1 MNIKRLLPFTLAVTI
16 LASAVVS
23 CGDTDTTATP
33 DNQPTDNTAAVTEA
47 VTDDPKLAAKTSYFD
62 SLPAFSGTT
71 KEIRFAGDTGDIAV
85 EAEDGEK
92 LNDAI
97 YRRNIEIEDRF
108 GISIV
113 HTEYDD
119 RNALNSD
126 IRNSV
131 NAGDAVIDV
140 ISAFTNDI
148 EPLFT
153 AGYLV
158 NLKNLP
164 NINWEEPWW
173 DVENNKRISVGGFQ
187 FCAISELCQYANN
200 VMAMLVMNKELAA
213 NYDMEVPYQMVRDGK
228 WTYDALYEI
237 AKQVPLDSN
246 GDGKMD
252 VNDDIVAV
260 TGEANN
266 LIGIILSCGID
277 YFVKDADDYPV
288 FVLNS
293 EENANRFEKI
303 FNIFT
308 DFQRMLTVDIV
319 PGLKDVWGTWNTKFR
334 SGNSLFMMDYPV
346 NFSYYLD
353 FETDYGVL
361 PMPKYD
367 EAQEN
372 YRTMTHTRFTSA
384 VCVPKV
390 HAASDADIGLIL
402 DVMSYLSYVDVV
414 PTFTETYLEN
424 RYIRDEESAEM
435 LRIAMGSKYIDLST
449 VVLQTSLGSVGSI
462 PLGVIKKGTNTFVS
476 DVEKKEK
483 SILKSIEKLHNTV
496 AEVSE

>member
-1 MNIKRLLPFTLAVTI
+1 MNTKRLLPFTLAITL
-16 LASAVVS
+16 LASSAVS
-23 CGDTDTTATP
+23 CSDTGASNVAQDTADSTVP
-33 DNQPTDNTAAVTEA
+33 VTEA
-47 VTDDPKLAAKTSYFD
+47 VTEDPKQAAKADYYA

-71 KEIRFAGDTGDIAV
+71 GEIRFVGDTGDIAV

-92 LNDAI
+92 LNDAM

-119 RNALNSD
+119 RNALNND
-126 IRNSV
+126 IRNAV

-158 NLKNLP
+158 NLKDLP
-164 NINWEEPWW
+164 NISWDEPWW
-173 DVENNKRISVGGFQ
+173 DKPNNDNISVGGYQ
-187 FCAISELCQYANN
+187 FCAISELCHNGNN

-213 NYDMEVPYQMVRDGK
+213 NYDIEIPYQMVRDGK

-277 YFVKDADDYPV
+277 YFVKDENDYPV
-288 FVLNS
+288 FTLNS
-293 EENANRFEKI
+293 EENANRYEKI

-308 DFQRMLTVDIV
+308 DHERMLTVDIT
-319 PGLKDVWGTWNTKFR
+319 PGVKDVWGTWNTKFR
-334 SGNSLFMMDYPV
+334 SGGSLFMMDYPV

-353 FETDYGVL
+353 FETDYAVL
-361 PMPKYD
+361 PMPKYN

-390 HAASDADIGLIL
+390 HPATDGDIGLIL

-435 LRIAMGSKYIDLST
+435 LRIAMDSKYIDLST
-449 VVLQTSLGSVGSI
+449 VVLQSSLGSVGSI
-462 PLGVIKKGTNTFVS
+462 PLNAIRRGTNTFVS
-476 DVEKKEK
+476 DIQKKEK
-483 SILKSIEKLHNTV
+483 SIQNAIEKLHTTV
-496 AEVSE
+496 AEASE

>member
-1 MNIKRLLPFTLAVTI
+1 MNKHQLLPLTLAITI
-16 LASAVVS
+16 LASTAVS
-23 CGDTDTTATP
+23 CSDTGAGAEGGD
-33 DNQPTDNTAAVTEA
+33 TAAVTTPATEA
-47 VTDDPKLAAKTSYFD
+47 VTEDPKQAAKADYFA
-62 SLPAFSGTT
+62 SLPAFSDTT
-71 KEIRFAGDTGDIAV
+71 KEIRFVSDTGDIAV

-97 YRRNIEIEDRF
+97 YRRNVEIEDRF

-113 HTEYDD
+113 RTEYDD
-119 RNALNSD
+119 RTKMSND
-126 IRNSV
+126 IRNAV

-148 EPLFT
+148 ESLFT
-153 AGYLV
+153 AGYLI
-158 NLKNLP
+158 NLKELP
-164 NINWEEPWW
+164 NINWDEPWW
-173 DVENNKRISVGGFQ
+173 DSANNANISVGGYQ
-187 FCAISELCQYANN
+187 FCAISELCQYGNN

-213 NYDMEVPYQMVRDGK
+213 NYDIEIPYQSVRDGK

-237 AKQVPLDSN
+237 AKQVPSDSN

-266 LIGIILSCGID
+266 LIGIVLSCGID

-308 DFQRMLTVDIV
+308 DHQRMLTVDIT
-319 PGLKDVWGTWNTKFR
+319 PGVEDVWGTWNTKFR
-334 SGNSLFMMDYPV
+334 SGGSLFMMDYPV

-353 FETDYGVL
+353 FETDYAVL

-384 VCVPKV
+384 VCVPKL
-390 HAASDADIGLIL
+390 HPASDGDIGLIL

-424 RYIRDEESAEM
+424 RYIRDEDSAEM
-435 LRIAMGSKYIDLST
+435 LRIAMDSKYIDLST
-449 VVLQTSLGSVGSI
+449 VVLQSSLGSVGSI
-462 PLGVIKKGTNTFVS
+462 PLNVIKKGTNTFVS

-483 SILKSIEKLHNTV
+483 SIQKAIEKLHTIV
-496 AEVSE
+496 AEASE

>member
-1 MNIKRLLPFTLAVTI
+1 MNKQKLLPLALAVTL
-16 LASAVVS
+16 LASSVIS
-23 CGDTDTTATP
+23 CSDANAGTVEG
-33 DNQPTDNTAAVTEA
+33 NTADVTAPATEA
-47 VTDDPKLAAKTSYFD
+47 VTEDPKQAAKADYFA
-62 SLPAFSGTT
+62 SLPALSGTT
-71 KEIRFAGDTGDIAV
+71 KEIRFVSDTGDIAV

-97 YRRNIEIEDRF
+97 YRRNVEIEDRF

-119 RNALNSD
+119 RNTMNAD
-126 IRNSV
+126 VRNSV

-140 ISAFTNDI
+140 VSAFTNDI
-148 EPLFT
+148 ESLFT

-158 NLKNLP
+158 NLKDIP
-164 NINWEEPWW
+164 NIKWDEPWW
-173 DVENNKRISVGGFQ
+173 DSANNANISVGGYQ
-187 FCAISELCQYANN
+187 FCAISELCHNGNY

-213 NYDMEVPYQMVRDGK
+213 NYDIDIPYQMVRDGK

-293 EENANRFEKI
+293 EENASKYEKL

-308 DFQRMLTVDIV
+308 DHDRMLTVDIT
-319 PGLKDVWGTWNTKFR
+319 PGVNDVWGTWNTKFR
-334 SGNSLFMMDYPV
+334 SGGSLFMMDYPV
-346 NFSYYLD
+346 NFPDYLD
-353 FETDYGVL
+353 FDTDYAVL

-367 EAQEN
+367 DAQEN

-390 HAASDADIGLIL
+390 HPASDEDIGLIL

-435 LRIAMGSKYIDLST
+435 LRIAMDSKYIDLST
-449 VVLQTSLGSVGSI
+449 VVLQSSLGSVGNI
-462 PLGVIKKGTNTFVS
+462 PLNAIRKGTNTFVS
-476 DVEKKEK
+476 DIEKKTK
-483 SILKSIEKLHNTV
+483 TILKSIEKLHTTV
-496 AEVSE
+496 AEASE

>member
-23 CGDTDTTATP
+23 CGDTDSTATP
-33 DNQPTDNTAAVTEA
+33 DNQPTDDTAAVTEA

-131 NAGDAVIDV
+131 KAGDAVIDV

-173 DVENNKRISVGGFQ
+173 DVENNKRISVGNFQ
-187 FCAISELCQYANN
+187 FCAISEL
-200 VMAMLVMNKELAA
+200 
-213 NYDMEVPYQMVRDGK
+213 
-228 WTYDALYEI
+228 
-237 AKQVPLDSN
+237 
-246 GDGKMD
+246 
-252 VNDDIVAV
+252 
-260 TGEANN
+260 
-266 LIGIILSCGID
+266 
-277 YFVKDADDYPV
+277 
-288 FVLNS
+288 
-293 EENANRFEKI
+293 
-303 FNIFT
+303 
-308 DFQRMLTVDIV
+308 
-319 PGLKDVWGTWNTKFR
+319 
-334 SGNSLFMMDYPV
+334 
-346 NFSYYLD
+346 
-353 FETDYGVL
+353 
-361 PMPKYD
+361 
-367 EAQEN
+367 
-372 YRTMTHTRFTSA
+372 
-384 VCVPKV
+384 
-390 HAASDADIGLIL
+390 
-402 DVMSYLSYVDVV
+402 
-414 PTFTETYLEN
+414 
-424 RYIRDEESAEM
+424 
-435 LRIAMGSKYIDLST
+435 
-449 VVLQTSLGSVGSI
+449 
-462 PLGVIKKGTNTFVS
+462 
-476 DVEKKEK
+476 
-483 SILKSIEKLHNTV
+483 
-496 AEVSE
+496 